1 MTTWVVWVV
10 FAGVALALG
19 FTGYHFSV
27 RTVRVVA
34 AVATLALVVAV
45 TAYGLRHPDAAP
57 SNLADAFMR
66 GADGIASAFFTPLRT
81 GHGVPGPGRN
91 GWIVICVL
99 IVLGYR
105 ELEAWALHWQAP
117 MLDTSQLDEAQP
129 SRKPGGTAPGG
140 AADGLTRWLTDGQRH
155 DPLAAE
161 LKFRLDAIQV
171 RSPSILPGGSRSG
184 ALASIAED
192 SGVAGGGL
200 AGAVIRFAG
209 AVWPNPRRLQLQI
222 WAEPAAAGAK
232 GTRVTVELEAT
243 GSGATVAAKTVV
255 ARSRDEAASMVAGY
269 IARQVF
275 ERDPTTPAW
284 CYGASDGNDLG
295 ALQLARQERVD
306 ATDVADVER
315 SRSAQIEILRE
326 VTGRDRCAGLV
337 RYELAQLL
345 DLGEDH
351 LTALRLHAVN
361 REQYPRFFRGRYRL
375 AMSLEMIANP
385 GFTFTD
391 RETVREALDQVL
403 GSLSRCGLTRA
414 DACPANWV
422 IRAKDDRERW
432 ALSEDLNT
440 VLLDA
445 ARKELRAIRRQLSLA
460 AVTWAMFRRRDER
473 ATWKPHLRLRVRQG
487 FRDGV
492 EAALLLVTVRQRLND
507 DAISRRGY
515 RKALRIAAAITGD
528 SDPIVLVL
536 RRPPREWRLTGQ
548 APRPTRDQVR
558 WLPWQRRTASWQAAY
573 STAWL
578 YSALAQRGLA
588 REDRIIA
595 SLRRAV
601 GNRDSEMERPYD
613 WIAHDPD
620 FLPLTMSGSGRYPAF
635 KKFLRDQ
642 KLQDYPGSRTAE
654 HAPHGRRGRSRRSGA
669 MISQMMRQSK
679 LFLRP
684 SRTVLAAATE
694 GDRCDVFADGLAP
707 PAGAGVPELPP
718 GGVAV
723 PVAADPDDGGRAT
736 RERVDAQQA
745 EHVPVPGQQPL
756 QQGQHPAL
764 RVSG

>member
-1 MTTWVVWVV
+1 MTIWVAWVV

-34 AVATLALVVAV
+34 AVAALALVVAV

-57 SNLADAFMR
+57 SNLADAFTR
-66 GADGIASAFFTPLRT
+66 GADGIASAIFTPLWA
-81 GHGVPGPGRN
+81 GHGVPEPGRD

-117 MLDTSQLDEAQP
+117 VLDSSQLDEAQP
-129 SRKPGGTAPGG
+129 SIKPGGTAPGG
-140 AADGLTRWLTDGQRH
+140 AADGLTRGLTDGQRH
-155 DPLAAE
+155 DPLLAE

-171 RSPSILPGGSRSG
+171 RSPSILPGGSRSS

-192 SGVAGGGL
+192 SGVAGGGI

-209 AVWPNPRRLQLQI
+209 AVWPNPRRLQLQV
-222 WAEPAAAGAK
+222 WAEPTAAGAK
-232 GTRVTVELEAT
+232 GTRVTVELEDA

-275 ERDPTTPAW
+275 ERDPTTPPW
-284 CYGASDGNDLG
+284 CYGAFDGNDLG

-306 ATDVADVER
+306 AADVADVER
-315 SRSAQIEILRE
+315 SRSAQIEILQE

-391 RETVREALDQVL
+391 RETAREAVNQVL
-403 GSLSRCGLTRA
+403 GSLSRCGLTKT
-414 DACPANWV
+414 DTCPADWV
-422 IRAKDDRERW
+422 IRAKDGDRERW
-432 ALSEDLNT
+432 ALSKGLNT

-445 ARKELRAIRRQLSLA
+445 ARKELRSIRRQLSLP
-460 AVTWAMFRRRDER
+460 AVAWAMFRYRDER

-492 EAALLLVTVRQRLND
+492 EAALLLVAVRQRLND
-507 DAISRRGY
+507 DAASRRGY

-536 RRPPREWRLTGQ
+536 RRPPREWALTGQ
-548 APRPTRDQVR
+548 APRPARDRVR
-558 WLPWQRRTASWQAAY
+558 WLPWLRRTASWQAAY

-578 YSALAQRGLA
+578 YSALAQRGVA

-601 GNRDSEMERPYD
+601 GNHDSEMERPYD

-620 FLPLTMSGSGRYPAF
+620 FLPLTMSGPGRYPAF

-642 KLQDYPGSRTAE
+642 KLLDYPGSRIAE
-654 HAPHGRRGRSRRSGA
+654 HTPHGRRGRGRHSGA
-669 MISQMMRQSK
+669 TVSQMIRQSK
-679 LFLRP
+679 LFMRP
-684 SRTVLAAATE
+684 SRT
-694 GDRCDVFADGLAP
+694 
-707 PAGAGVPELPP
+707 
-718 GGVAV
+718 
-723 PVAADPDDGGRAT
+723 
-736 RERVDAQQA
+736 
-745 EHVPVPGQQPL
+745 
-756 QQGQHPAL
+756 
-764 RVSG
+764 